1 MDTPAA
7 YFYCFGVPPVNNR
20 PRVLT
25 IAVGMGVVEA
35 IALALYG
42 VSIAIFEQTGET
54 SGISGSGAD
63 LAPAILTTLLA
74 IFAGLVML
82 VTWMLAGGRR
92 AARTP
97 FVMVQA
103 FAIVVGQSL
112 ATAAPMRI
120 AGIVVMTAALLAIG
134 VQFSSSAKEYLR

>member
-1 MDTPAA
+1 M
-7 YFYCFGVPPVNNR
+7 PPVNKR

-25 IAVGMGVVEA
+25 IAVGIGVVEA
-35 IALALYG
+35 IALTLYG
-42 VSIAIFEQTGET
+42 ISIAIFERTSET

-63 LAPAILTTLLA
+63 LAPTILISLLA
-74 IFAGLVML
+74 VFAGLVLL
-82 VTWMLAGGRR
+82 VTWMLAAGRR

-103 FAIVVGQSL
+103 FAIVVGQPL
-112 ATAAPMRI
+112 TAAAPTRM

>member
-7 YFYCFGVPPVNNR
+7 YFYCFGVPPVNER

-25 IAVGMGVVEA
+25 IAIGIGVLEA
-35 IALALYG
+35 IALTLYG
-42 VSIAIFEQTGET
+42 VSIAIFERTSET

-63 LAPAILTTLLA
+63 LAPAILITLLV
-74 IFAGLVML
+74 IFAGLVLL

-112 ATAAPMRI
+112 AAAAPTRI
-120 AGIVVMTAALLAIG
+120 AGIAVIAAAVLAVG

>member
-1 MDTPAA
+1 MSNVDTPAA
-7 YFYCFGVPPVNNR
+7 YFYCFGVPPVNDR

-25 IAVGMGVVEA
+25 IAVGIGAVEA
-35 IALALYG
+35 IALTLYG
-42 VSIAIFEQTGET
+42 VSIAIFEQTSET
-54 SGISGSGAD
+54 SGISGSGAV
-63 LAPAILTTLLA
+63 L
-74 IFAGLVML
+74 L

-103 FAIVVGQSL
+103 FAIVVGQPL
-112 ATAAPMRI
+112 AAAAPTRI